1 MCIECRVDSYYFHS
15 KKLVIIAK
23 KKGQEE
29 ERCFSYI
36 KSISSMGLMEIE
48 FSEKMNT
55 NLTIN
60 KLNITYIDIF
70 ITPYISLET
79 EYKDVNLTWEVIS
92 FKNTTLL
99 VQLNF
104 SNPLMISNNIKYD
117 NITVHVINF
126 TDIFV
131 SDRGLKLNYNSKNMT
146 SKIKK

>member
-1 MCIECRVDSYYFHS
+1 MCIECRVDSYSFHS
-15 KKLVIIAK
+15 EQLVVVANKKEQK
-23 KKGQEE
+23 E